1 MASAG
6 PDPQSLKSWQ
16 DAFQYPIPTVRH
28 LEQEL
33 RRDIASNKERLRAL
47 VGTRY
52 RELVGTAETIV
63 LMNREIQEVDSTL
76 ADIGRRCN
84 PRLIERMHAHI
95 NQIKD
100 DAQEKGK
107 KLALSGFAVQGIDSN
122 TETERRLLGAQLS
135 LLHRCTQAI
144 AYLLRKRGSPLLMA
158 KLLVV
163 SRLLHK
169 TLSQQKTIPPFLD
182 NLRNQLASLRRTL
195 LKRVDKRLAS
205 AKSTVDDIIE
215 SLAAYCL
222 ATSSSSDD
230 AIRHFHHVRLEVIG
244 NLLEL
249 TEASGENVPNALQLY
264 IQTLQMSKTLLSR
277 RLSDVLNK
285 LKTRPILADPD
296 ILSLDELSVDVL
308 GRWVAADVKNF
319 TPWIKLSELSKSE
332 AEKTIKQWSRQAFDA
347 FVKGCSHALTDWYNF
362 SELLALR
369 RRTLELWLSSLGSTP
384 THSPLNV
391 LEGIR
396 STFNARLSQILSDQA
411 KELEQ
416 FGQAVSSVITNWD
429 AKEHVETLSLWD
441 DELINLDISDG
452 AAAFKQTIADRLLG
466 RDADV
471 SAVLAKYETWL
482 VAIGKSKEY
491 INEMKRVRW
500 TDILEEGEEE
510 DTDMDITAILNDD
523 DTALLKDA
531 LQQSVRESLNLLQ
544 SSFAEILETFG
555 SSHRHKKAAFLLK
568 LIRLV
573 RKDLPV
579 DFISSDFVF
588 SKEIVPQLQQI
599 LTAQVVTLT
608 GPLNIWPKRASQ
620 TDRTLP
626 GRSLWEG
633 DPELPVQPSPA
644 IFKFLRRLV
653 DRMDDYGL
661 GLWDVSTTQALKGA
675 LRKELWATAAATLTA
690 LEPVHDQEE
699 STASKEALTVEN
711 GDDKIQQ
718 SEADVTIGAQ
728 KTDDYKIQLYFDL
741 VYLSNALASAEPAQD
756 SLSDAVE
763 SLCSSLNSNPKTV
776 KILEQRAH
784 DYWKRTH
791 LLFGLLAVG

>member
-1 MASAG
+1 
-6 PDPQSLKSWQ
+6 
-16 DAFQYPIPTVRH
+16 
-28 LEQEL
+28 
-33 RRDIASNKERLRAL
+33 
-47 VGTRY
+47 
-52 RELVGTAETIV
+52 
-63 LMNREIQEVDSTL
+63 
-76 ADIGRRCN
+76 
-84 PRLIERMHAHI
+84 
-95 NQIKD
+95 
-100 DAQEKGK
+100 
-107 KLALSGFAVQGIDSN
+107 
-122 TETERRLLGAQLS
+122 
-135 LLHRCTQAI
+135 
-144 AYLLRKRGSPLLMA
+144 MA

-205 AKSTVDDIIE
+205 AKSAVDDIIE

-230 AIRHFHHVRLEVIG
+230 AIRHFHHVRLEIIG

-296 ILSLDELSVDVL
+296 LLSLDELSVDVL
-308 GRWVAADVKNF
+308 GRWVAAAVKNF
-319 TPWIKLSELSKSE
+319 TPWIKLSELSKSD

-347 FVKGCSHALTDWYNF
+347 FVKGCSHALTDWYDF

-396 STFNARLSQILSDQA
+396 SAFNQRLSQILSDQA
-411 KELEQ
+411 RELEQ

-482 VAIGKSKEY
+482 AAIGKSKEY

-510 DTDMDITAILNDD
+510 DADMDITAILNDD

-531 LQQSVRESLNLLQ
+531 LQKSVRESLNLLQ
-544 SSFAEILETFG
+544 SSFAGILETFG

-579 DFISSDFVF
+579 DFISGDFVF
-588 SKEIVPQLQQI
+588 SKEIVPRLQQI
-599 LTAQVVTLT
+599 VTEQVVTLAE
-608 GPLNIWPKRASQ
+608 PLNVWPRRASQ
-620 TDRTLP
+620 ADETLP

-675 LRKELWATAAATLTA
+675 LRKELWATAAATLKA

-699 STASKEALTVEN
+699 STPSKEAQTVEN
-711 GDDKIQQ
+711 GDNDKIQQ
-718 SEADVTIGAQ
+718 TEADVTIGAQ

-741 VYLSNALASAEPAQD
+741 VYLSNALATAEQAQD

-791 LLFGLLAVG
+791 LLFGLLAVGIEQP